1 MASTALVVNGQIS
14 LLKPRAA
21 LVAAGSGYNVT
32 NPTPGTAIVYA
43 TQSSY
48 SATANGMFCISNAN
62 GVGGKNIVL
71 DQLTLLQTATAPTGT
86 LVARFEV
93 VSETGIVAMTG
104 NVATR
109 TPLNLLSSSFAPTN
123 ATVQSFAAGAATV
136 PAAAGTRKIL
146 AQIAVDCGVSV
157 IHDKWVLDFGGD
169 ASGTA
174 GLTAA
179 RATAPATIVTAAPQ
193 IIIWPQSSAWINGW
207 TLTGATNVPA
217 YEFALTYFEI

>member
-21 LVAAGSGYNVT
+21 LVAAGAGFVVN
-32 NPTPGTAIVYA
+32 NPTPGTAIAYA
-43 TQSSY
+43 NQTSY
-48 SATANGMFCISNAN
+48 SATANGMFLVQNN
-62 GVGGKNIVL
+62 NPVGGKNIIL
-71 DQLTLLQTATAPTGT
+71 DQLELVQTATAPTGT

-109 TPLNLLSSSFAPTN
+109 TPLNLLSSSSAATL

-146 AQIAVDCGVSV
+146 GVIAMDIGVSV

-169 ASGTA
+169 ATA
-174 GLTAA
+174 TAPLTAA
-179 RATAPATIVTAAPQ
+179 RATAAATIVTAAPQ
-193 IIIWPQSSAWINGW
+193 VVIGPQSSAWINSW
-207 TLTGATNVPA
+207 TLTGATNVPS
-217 YEFALTYFEI
+217 YEFSLRYFEI

>member
-21 LVAAGSGYNVT
+21 LVAAGAGFIVN
-32 NPTPGTAIVYA
+32 NPTPGTAIAYA
-43 TQSSY
+43 NQTSY
-48 SATANGMFCISNAN
+48 SATANGMFLVQNN
-62 GVGGKNIVL
+62 NPLGGKNIIL
-71 DQLTLLQTATAPTGT
+71 DQLALVQTATAPTGT

-104 NVATR
+104 NVASR
-109 TPLNLLSSSFAPTN
+109 TPVNLLSSAFPVTGAG
-123 ATVQSFAAGAATV
+123 VQSFATGAATV

-146 AQIAVDCGVSV
+146 GVVALDCGVSV
-157 IHDKWVLDFGGD
+157 AHDKWVLDFGGD

-193 IIIWPQSSAWINGW
+193 VVIGPQSSAWINGW
-207 TLTGATNVPA
+207 TLTGAANVPS